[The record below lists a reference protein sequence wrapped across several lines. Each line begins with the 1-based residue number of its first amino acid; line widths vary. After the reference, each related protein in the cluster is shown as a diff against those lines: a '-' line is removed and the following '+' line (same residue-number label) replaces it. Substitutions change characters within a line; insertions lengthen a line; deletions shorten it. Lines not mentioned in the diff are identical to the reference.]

1 MATRMRLKEMKWLK
15 ASDIQPNPNNWRRHP
30 VMQRAALQSILE
42 DVGFAD
48 VLLAYEN
55 PDGLMLIDGHLRA
68 DVLGDEL
75 VPVGIL
81 DVTPEEADKILATLD
96 PLAGLANVD
105 EEALQSLINQLS
117 FNDQSVT
124 DMLQELLTVSEEPV
138 PDFDELSDSYGEPS
152 PEDFWPVFTIK
163 VSPETKEIF
172 DTLLSKQSGEDAAT
186 RFRNLLSQVNG

>member
-152 PEDFWPVFTIK
+152 PEDFWPVITIK
-163 VSPETKEIF
+163 ESPETKEIF

>member
-1 MATRMRLKEMKWLK
+1 MATRMRLKDLKWLK
-15 ASDIQPNPNNWRRHP
+15 ASDLQPNPNNWRRHP
-30 VMQRAALQSILE
+30 TMQRAALQSLIE

-55 PDGLMLIDGHLRA
+55 PSGLMLIDGHLRA

-105 EEALQSLINQLS
+105 EEALQALINGLS

-124 DMLQELLTVSEEPV
+124 DMLEELLTVSEGPV
-138 PDFDELSDSYGEPS
+138 PDFDELTDEYGDPS
-152 PEDFWPVFTIK
+152 PEDFWPVITVK
-163 VSPETKEIF
+163 VAPETKELF
-172 DTLLSKQSGEDAAT
+172 DTLMAKQPGDDIAT
-186 RFRNLLSQVNG
+186 RFQQLMESVTP

>member
-68 DVLGDEL
+68 DV
-75 VPVGIL
+75 
-81 DVTPEEADKILATLD
+81 
-96 PLAGLANVD
+96 
-105 EEALQSLINQLS
+105 
-117 FNDQSVT
+117 
-124 DMLQELLTVSEEPV
+124 
-138 PDFDELSDSYGEPS
+138 
-152 PEDFWPVFTIK
+152 
-163 VSPETKEIF
+163 
-172 DTLLSKQSGEDAAT
+172 
-186 RFRNLLSQVNG
+186 